1 MSAEIDNLIWLD
13 LEMTGLNPAEDRILE
28 IAVVIT
34 NTDLE
39 VLAEGPVFALHQSD
53 AILRGMDAWNQEHH
67 GASGLIERVRAS
79 CVTEAQAEQEVL
91 KVIRQFVGEGKSP
104 MCGNTI
110 HMDRRFLLQY
120 MPKLESYFHYR
131 NLDVSS
137 LKILAKLWAPEVVDQ
152 FVKESQHV
160 ALQDV
165 YDSINELKHYRKHFL
180 KDLK

>member
-1 MSAEIDNLIWLD
+1 MNAEIDNLIWLD
-13 LEMTGLNPAEDRILE
+13 LEMSGLDPEKDRILE
-28 IAVVIT
+28 IAIVVT

-39 VLAEGPVFALHQSD
+39 VLAEGPVFAIHQSD
-53 AILRGMDAWNQEHH
+53 TVLRGMDSWNQEHH
-67 GASGLIERVRAS
+67 GASGLIDRVKAS
-79 CVTEAQAEQEVL
+79 RITEAQAEQEVL
-91 KVIRQFVGEGKSP
+91 SFITRFVGEGKSP

-110 HMDRRFLLQY
+110 HMDRRFLLRY

-131 NLDVSS
+131 NLDVST
-137 LKILAKLWAPEVVDQ
+137 LKILAKLWAPDVADQ

>member
-1 MSAEIDNLIWLD
+1 MSADIENLIWLD
-13 LEMTGLNPAEDRILE
+13 LEMSGLDPEKDRILE
-28 IAVVIT
+28 IAIVVT

-39 VLAEGPVFALHQSD
+39 VLAEGPVFAIHQSD
-53 AILRGMDAWNQEHH
+53 AVLRGMDSWNQEHH
-67 GASGLIERVRAS
+67 GASGLIDRVKAS
-79 CVTEAQAEQEVL
+79 QITEAQAEREVL
-91 KVIRQFVGEGKSP
+91 NFISQFVGEGKSP

-110 HMDRRFLLQY
+110 HMDRRFLLRY

-131 NLDVSS
+131 NLDVST
-137 LKILAKLWAPEVVDQ
+137 LKILAKLWAPDVADQ